1 MKSVDT
7 RARWLCRSAMAA
19 AVLALCLPGAWA
31 RGQHSAPRQAPRQAA
46 RPAQHPGPRPGYAAQ
61 RPQNGRVQ
69 QAGPLNDRR
78 NASQYSG
85 YNGSAMGSPAQRQT
99 PMPQPNSGG
108 PGAQG
113 MQYRGQGYARPG
125 NSGNAAPGYSPP
137 GHLGSW
143 LNQHRGVPV
152 QQQEQMLRSD
162 PSFNRLPQATQQ
174 RLVQQ
179 LHQVDQMPAAQR
191 DRRLARAENLE
202 RMSPQQRS
210 QVSNAA
216 RRWNT
221 LPADRQAMMGN
232 AFRDLRGV
240 PPDQRQTVLNSDRY
254 QHAFS
259 PEERG
264 ILSNMLSVEP
274 YEPPK

>member
-1 MKSVDT
+1 
-7 RARWLCRSAMAA
+7 
-19 AVLALCLPGAWA
+19 
-31 RGQHSAPRQAPRQAA
+31 
-46 RPAQHPGPRPGYAAQ
+46 
-61 RPQNGRVQ
+61 
-69 QAGPLNDRR
+69 
-78 NASQYSG
+78 
-85 YNGSAMGSPAQRQT
+85 
-99 PMPQPNSGG
+99 
-108 PGAQG
+108 
-113 MQYRGQGYARPG
+113 MQYRGQGYARPS
-125 NSGNAAPGYSPP
+125 NPDSAPPSYAPP

-143 LNQHRGVPV
+143 LSQHSGVPL
-152 QQQEQMLRSD
+152 QQQEEMLRRD

-191 DRRLARAENLE
+191 DRRLARTENLE
-202 RMSPQQRS
+202 RLSPQQRA
-210 QVSNAA
+210 QVSESA

-221 LPADRQAMMGN
+221 LPADRQVMMKG

-240 PPDQRQTVLNSDRY
+240 PLDQRQTVLNSDRY